1 MYRTL
6 CDIEAELGTKQDSLR
21 EMEEKLAE
29 LRLSQNRAKALKST
43 SGFRADDEEEEEEE
57 EPKVI
62 TQKASNVT
70 VEAPW
75 TELAFKQSA
84 DQFQRAVFL
93 DKLCSTRRKI
103 IKQTIGA

>member
-43 SGFRADDEEEEEEE
+43 SGFRADDEEEEEE